1 MVGKIQFLNKEKAYG
16 FIQCD
21 EFPKGVFFHIKN
33 FAGAF
38 DELEKGDEVSF
49 ETIETEKGMAAEDVQ
64 LV

>member
-21 EFPKGVFFHIKN
+21 DHPKGVFFHIKN
-33 FAGAF
+33 FIGAF
-38 DELEKGDEVSF
+38 DELEKNDEVSF
-49 ETIETEKGMAAEDVQ
+49 DTIETPKGIAAENVE